1 MAIFVVHFKTFVM
14 KLFEFER
21 HFPSDD
27 ACRDKFRELRI
38 KEGVICPKCG
48 CVHHYWKSDKQM
60 FQCKDCGYRQSLRAN
75 SVMHGSKL
83 PFRYWFV
90 AMHLLTATKH
100 SFSALEIQK
109 QLDHKRYQ
117 PIWEMLHKLRSIMGK
132 RDDKYTLNGNIE
144 IDEGFFTTE
153 IPDKE
158 KGEPLKRGVGSQ
170 AKTKVLVIAESEEVP
185 NPKNPDK
192 PKKVGHIKMVAIP
205 DQKAKTIDEI
215 VSKEIDPDSS
225 LISDDTR
232 SHVHFKDMFTEHKS
246 LVVDPKD
253 IGKVLPWVHI
263 AISNAKSLFTDLY
276 HGIKKEF
283 IQEYLNE
290 FCYKFNRRYFG
301 EDLFDRLLMIGASY
315 RSDFVHQVY

>member
-1 MAIFVVHFKTFVM
+1 M

-21 HFPSDD
+21 HFPDEES
-27 ACRDKFRELRI
+27 CRERFRQQRLR
-38 KEGVICPKCG
+38 EGVVCPKCG

-60 FQCKDCGYRQSLRAN
+60 FQCKECGCRQSLRAHT
-75 SVMHGSKL
+75 VMHGSKL

-100 SFSALEIQK
+100 SFSAAEIQR
-109 QLDHKRYQ
+109 QLGHRRYQ
-117 PIWEMLHKLRSIMGK
+117 PIWELVHKLRSIMGK
-132 RDDKYTLNGNIE
+132 RDDKYTLKGDIE

-153 IPDKE
+153 IPADEKE
-158 KGEPLKRGVGSQ
+158 QPLKRGAGSQ
-170 AKTKVLVIAESEEVP
+170 AKTKVLVIAESAEVE
-185 NPKNPDK
+185 NPKKGRK
-192 PKKVGHIKMVAIP
+192 PKSVGHIKMVVIP
-205 DQKAKTIDEI
+205 NQKASTIDAI
-215 VSKEIDPDSS
+215 ASKVIDPASS
-225 LISDDTR
+225 LVSDDTK

-263 AISNAKSLFTDLY
+263 AISNAKTLFADLY
-276 HGIKKEF
+276 HGVKREF
-283 IQEYLNE
+283 LQEYLNE

-315 RSDFVHQVY
+315 RSDFEHRTYG